1 MTLETI
7 RYATPDDAP
16 AIQAI
21 YAPYVEN
28 TTISFELEP
37 PDVDEMRQRITK
49 TLVTHPWLVYVSPS
63 GELCGYAYAT
73 KNRDRLA
80 YQWSVDVS
88 VYVASSGH
96 RQGIGRALYTAL
108 FDILRVQ
115 GFYNAFAGIAL
126 PNDASIGVHRAFGFQ
141 PAGVLPMVGYK
152 LGQWRDVSWYSLTLQ
167 PYADDP
173 VPPRLTVEIEGTPE
187 VTAALQ
193 RGLDLIVSRRTR
205 A

>member
-1 MTLETI
+1 METL

-37 PDVDEMRQRITK
+37 PDVDEVRQRISR
-49 TLVTHPWLVYVSPS
+49 TLVTHPWLVYVNPS
-63 GELCGYAYAT
+63 GELVGYAYAT

-88 VYVASSGH
+88 VYIAPSGH
-96 RQGIGRALYTAL
+96 RQGIGRGLYTAL
-108 FDILRVQ
+108 FDLLRLQ

-126 PNDASIGVHRAFGFQ
+126 PNDASIGVHRTFGFQ

-152 LGQWRDVSWYSLTLQ
+152 LGRWTDVSWHSLTLQ
-167 PYADDP
+167 PYADHP
-173 VPPRLTVEIEGTPE
+173 IPPRPTADIQSTPE
-187 VTAALQ
+187 AAAALQ
-193 RGLDLIVSRRTR
+193 HGLDVIVERRTK